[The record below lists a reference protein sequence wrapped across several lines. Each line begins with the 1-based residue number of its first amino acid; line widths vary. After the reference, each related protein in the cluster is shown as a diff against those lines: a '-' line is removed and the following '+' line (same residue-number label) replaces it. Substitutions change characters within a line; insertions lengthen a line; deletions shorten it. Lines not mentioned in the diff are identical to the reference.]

1 MNQGTNPE
9 TPGWW
14 PVYPESMFHGLSKH
28 LRDVTEA
35 YTFDTLTIRGHG
47 TTVICL
53 ELRMVTVT
61 VNTWCLTSQVTIH
74 VTMLLMCFSEVH
86 QYISAGWNLHPY
98 SAKHLTVLSHLPVL
112 FVKINCDLL
121 SGLPMLSCFG
131 PVSSHGKCKGKCAQ
145 FTKTG
150 LLPGGYHSM
159 LT

>member
-61 VNTWCLTSQVTIH
+61 VNTWCLTSQVTH
-74 VTMLLMCFSEVH
+74 SRDYVAYVFLRSTSVH
-86 QYISAGWNLHPY
+86 QCWLESASLLGKAFDSVVTFASIVRQDKLRPTLRFTH
-98 SAKHLTVLSHLPVL
+98 AIL
-112 FVKINCDLL
+112 FWPCE
-121 SGLPMLSCFG
+121 F
-131 PVSSHGKCKGKCAQ
+131 AR
-145 FTKTG
+145 
-150 LLPGGYHSM
+150 
-159 LT
+159 